1 MKENHFFWNKLKIKK
16 KYYPCL
22 DFVVHLAY
30 FIVFEVYVAAF
41 YRRSQGWTEL
51 LRKTWNAR
59 PFSRQNS
66 NLLLDQFNILK
77 KQIHRYHKLSDPPPP
92 TPQIKN
98 RWSCR
103 FQASVAVGVATF
115 KREPNV
121 LIGNLRSYNGKRHI
135 KIELCVKLSLLRL
148 IHVDHVAQN
157 RRTALSLAWYEW
169 F

>member
-1 MKENHFFWNKLKIKK
+1 MKENHFFWNKIKK

-51 LRKTWNAR
+51 LRKTWSAR

-66 NLLLDQFNILK
+66 NLLLDQFNKLK

-92 TPQIKN
+92 TPQIKKSMVMPVSGLC
-98 RWSCR
+98 SCGR
-103 FQASVAVGVATF
+103 CHFQTGTKRVSREF
-115 KREPNV
+115 K
-121 LIGNLRSYNGKRHI
+121 NLRRQLQRKRHI
-135 KIELCVKLSLLRL
+135 KIGLCVTLSMANLLS
-148 IHVDHVAQN
+148 
-157 RRTALSLAWYEW
+157 RTNVLSSNSHKVVCLN
-169 F
+169 